1 MKILPFFSSI
11 QYTGLLYLEP
21 MDFEQKTIYV
31 LDVTNNENLRY
42 IGQETF
48 KSLNASLQALVIK
61 NSKFSLLEEQ
71 KHSFF
76 DLFIELNQLK
86 HLILEDNQYLSMEGV
101 SLKEDKSK
109 APFLNNLE
117 YLSFKGSYLRKIEK
131 SLFWPLRQA
140 SKLTHLNLR
149 SCKLG
154 KLFHSLYKV
163 SCPRM

>member
-21 MDFEQKTIYV
+21 MDFEQKTIYA

-42 IGQETF
+42 IGKETF
-48 KSLNASLQALVIK
+48 KSLNATLQALVIK
-61 NSKFSLLEEQ
+61 NSPFSLLEEQ

-76 DLFIELNQLK
+76 DLFIELHQLK

-117 YLSFKGSYLRKIEK
+117 YLSFKGSYLQKIEK
-131 SLFWPLRQA
+131 SLFWHLRQA
-140 SKLTHLNLR
+140 SKLTHLNLQ

-154 KLFHSLYKV
+154 KLFHSLAEV
-163 SCPRM
+163 SCPKT